1 MQTQIKNHIQIP
13 VHEQVVV
20 SRKAEQVPGR
30 EMVVQKVFSIVHLV
44 NAMVQKRRGIAS
56 YPSI

>member
-1 MQTQIKNHIQIP
+1 MQIQIQNHIQIP

-44 NAMVQKRRGIAS
+44 DGLDEERNS
-56 YPSI
+56 